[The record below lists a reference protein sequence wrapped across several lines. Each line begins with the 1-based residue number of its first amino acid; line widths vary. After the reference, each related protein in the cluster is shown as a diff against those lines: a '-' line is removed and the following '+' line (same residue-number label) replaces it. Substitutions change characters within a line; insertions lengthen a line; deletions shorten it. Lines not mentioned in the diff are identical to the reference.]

1 MLMDDHDAAEH
12 CFAPAFA
19 ERGSALAERAQL
31 PQRMDEAAF
40 TAFYREMGPALRSYI
55 QKVSGDAALADDILQ
70 ETFFRFLR
78 AELPAMEKFQRKA
91 YLYRTASSLLS
102 DHWRRLKRE
111 RRWSLEGIFRS
122 EAVENTE
129 RGGDMMSV
137 FGRLK
142 TQEKTLLWLAYVE
155 GFDHR
160 EIAQVLELKEKSV
173 RVLLFRA
180 RKKLAG
186 MLGKQSFGLR
196 EGI

>member
-1 MLMDDHDAAEH
+1 MDDHDTTAHCLGAASV
-12 CFAPAFA
+12 
-19 ERGSALAERAQL
+19 ERGSAIAERAEL
-31 PQRMDEAAF
+31 SQRMDEAAF
-40 TAFYREMGPALRSYI
+40 TALYREMGPGLRSYI
-55 QKVSGDAALADDILQ
+55 RKVSGDAALADDILQ

-102 DHWRRLKRE
+102 DHWRRSKRE
-111 RRWSLEGIFRS
+111 RRWSLEGIFS
-122 EAVENTE
+122 GEAREDTE

-142 TQEKTLLWLAYVE
+142 TQEQTLLWLAYVE

-186 MLGKQSFGLR
+186 MLGKQSFAVR
-196 EGI
+196 EGT

>member
-1 MLMDDHDAAEH
+1 MDDHDTTVH
-12 CFAPAFA
+12 CLASAFV
-19 ERGSALAERAQL
+19 ERGSAIAERAQL

-40 TAFYREMGPALRSYI
+40 TALYREMGPALRSYI
-55 QKVSGDAALADDILQ
+55 RKVLGDAALADDILQ

-91 YLYRTASSLLS
+91 YLYRTASSLIS

-122 EAVENTE
+122 EARENTG

-142 TQEKTLLWLAYVE
+142 TQEQTLLWLAYVE

-186 MLGKQSFGLR
+186 MLGEQSFGLR
-196 EGI
+196 EGT